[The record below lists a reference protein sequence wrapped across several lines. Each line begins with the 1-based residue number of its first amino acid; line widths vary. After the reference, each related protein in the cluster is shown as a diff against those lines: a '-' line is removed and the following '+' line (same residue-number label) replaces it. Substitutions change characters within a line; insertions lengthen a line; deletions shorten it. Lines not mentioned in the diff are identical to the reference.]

1 MSVATPTDEFV
12 FRLNT
17 VSVVITAEFHNPSIL
32 NRDFLASQ
40 GIVPPDW
47 EVTASIITPPVSVVR
62 YGNGIEWTVDQSRLN
77 VLEKCGS
84 LFRKEYSVHR
94 LVNAYLEKLPHV
106 PYRSLG
112 LNCNVSMAVND
123 PQHWITERFLKP
135 GAWLQGEPRVLGMTP
150 KFSVDAGDAV
160 CHFAFGSEEV
170 PRGDRGTESALVVD
184 CNVHHPGPLGV
195 NSLRAAIERWP
206 ERQELVIAGLDKLL
220 KQAQS

>member
-62 YGNGIEWTVDQSRLN
+62 YENGIEWTVDQSRLN
-77 VLEKCGS
+77 VMEKCGS
-84 LFRKEYSVHR
+84 LFRKDYSVHR

-112 LNCNVSMAVND
+112 LNCNVSMAVNN
-123 PQHWITERFLKP
+123 PQHWITERLRGEFASRRCLPESGGSAVRVRRAKP
-135 GAWLQGEPRVLGMTP
+135 WTP
-150 KFSVDAGDAV
+150 SGRDHRPLENDPSHAGISRI
-160 CHFAFGSEEV
+160 CIGRSGG
-170 PRGDRGTESALVVD
+170 RR
-184 CNVHHPGPLGV
+184 
-195 NSLRAAIERWP
+195 
-206 ERQELVIAGLDKLL
+206 
-220 KQAQS
+220 

>member
-1 MSVATPTDEFV
+1 M
-12 FRLNT
+12 FRLKT
-17 VSVVITAEFHNPSIL
+17 VSVVVTAEFHNPSIL

-47 EVTASIITPPVSVVR
+47 EVATAIITPPVSVVR
-62 YGNGIEWTVDQSRLN
+62 YRNGIEWTVDQSRLN
-77 VLEKCGS
+77 VVEQCQSSFRNEYRVHS
-84 LFRKEYSVHR
+84 LVG
-94 LVNAYLEKLPHV
+94 AYLEKLPHV

-112 LNCNVSMAVND
+112 LNCNVAMSLND

-170 PRGDRGTESALVVD
+170 PGADRGTGSAVVVD
-184 CNVHHPGPLGV
+184 CNVHHPGPLDV
-195 NSLRAAIERWP
+195 NGLRAAIERWP
-206 ERQELVIAGLDKLL
+206 ERQELVLAGLDKLL
-220 KQAQS
+220 KQPQS